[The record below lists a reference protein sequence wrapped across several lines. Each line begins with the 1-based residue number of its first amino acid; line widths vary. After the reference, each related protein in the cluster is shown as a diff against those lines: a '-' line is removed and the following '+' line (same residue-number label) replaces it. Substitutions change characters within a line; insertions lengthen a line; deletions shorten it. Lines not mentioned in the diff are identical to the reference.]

1 MPVRWIDA
9 GTVSYLRSQSI
20 YHGLGYAQEKQT
32 PDTIVLATPES
43 PYLCVGHFQDP
54 ARELDLEFC
63 RKSELPVIRRE
74 TGGGAVLIDSG
85 QLFVQWV
92 FQRESLP
99 RKVEQRF
106 ETFIRPIVE
115 TYSFFG
121 IDAKLY
127 PVNDIHV
134 NGRKICG
141 TGAGTIGEAEVVT
154 GNFLFDFDTNKMVQA
169 LNLPGEVFREQTRES
184 LEKYLTTFSKEKGSN
199 PDRKEVIEVYKAQCR
214 KALGRDFFEG
224 RFTVKESKEME
235 LIEEKWKK
243 EAGHFLPSSRPEE
256 RLLKIHAG
264 VWIGQMRHTAQ
275 GGVIESLIRM
285 NENRIEF
292 IKLTTDG
299 DNGTARDW
307 SKLEM
312 SLTGATLESEEL
324 SHRLTNYFSHHQ
336 EQSCFNIDDWVE
348 ALLRIRNE
356 KKRVTGRE

>member
-1 MPVRWIDA
+1 MNQA
-9 GTVSYLRSQSI
+9 
-20 YHGLGYAQEKQT
+20 
-32 PDTIVLATPES
+32 
-43 PYLCVGHFQDP
+43 
-54 ARELDLEFC
+54 EL
-63 RKSELPVIRRE
+63 I
-74 TGGGAVLIDSG
+74 A
-85 QLFVQWV
+85 
-92 FQRESLP
+92 
-99 RKVEQRF
+99 KV
-106 ETFIRPIVE
+106 
-115 TYSFFG
+115 
-121 IDAKLY
+121 
-127 PVNDIHV
+127 
-134 NGRKICG
+134 
-141 TGAGTIGEAEVVT
+141 AEVSGASKKDVEAILKTTADVVT
-154 GNFLFDFDTNKMVQA
+154 NQLQEGDAVAF
-169 LNLPGEVFREQTRES
+169 PS
-184 LEKYLTTFSKEKGSN
+184 L
-199 PDRKEVIEVYKAQCR
+199 
-214 KALGRDFFEG
+214 G

>member
-1 MPVRWIDA
+1 MPIRWIDA

-20 YHGLGYAQEKQT
+20 YHGLGYAQERRT

-63 RKSELPVIRRE
+63 RKSGLPVIRRE
-74 TGGGAVLIDSG
+74 TGGGTVLIDSG

-106 ETFIRPIVE
+106 ETFIKPIVE

-154 GNFLFDFDTNKMVQA
+154 GNFLFDFDTEKMVQA

-184 LEKYLTTFSKEKGSN
+184 LNKYLTTFGKEKRSQ
-199 PDRKEVIEVYKAQCR
+199 PDRKEVIEVYMAQCR
-214 KALGRDFFEG
+214 KALGRDFFDG
-224 RFTVKESKEME
+224 NFTEKESKEMV
-235 LIEEKWKK
+235 LIEEKWKE
-243 EAGHFLPSSRPEE
+243 EAGHFIPLSRPEE

-264 VWIGQMRHTAQ
+264 VWIGQMKHAAR
-275 GGVIESLIRM
+275 GGFIESVIRM

-292 IKLTTDG
+292 IKLKADAGNATAKDW
-299 DNGTARDW
+299 NG
-307 SKLEM
+307 LET
-312 SLTGATLESEEL
+312 SLTGAVLEREQLSDRL
-324 SHRLTNYFSHHQ
+324 AKYFSSHR
-336 EQSCFNIDDWVE
+336 EQGGFHIDDWVE